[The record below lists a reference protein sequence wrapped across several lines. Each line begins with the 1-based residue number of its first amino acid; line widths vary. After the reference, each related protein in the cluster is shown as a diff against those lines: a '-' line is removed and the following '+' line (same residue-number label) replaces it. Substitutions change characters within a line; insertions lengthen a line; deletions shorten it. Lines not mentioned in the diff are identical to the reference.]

1 MCQHCGA
8 ALPPFALFCG
18 ECGRSVSAPAVVPRV
33 VERPTAPVTAP
44 LPVTTPGQSVLD
56 ELSLDEAERDEPE
69 PLLVLDRPARDD
81 SVRDEPDPGPGR
93 DEPALPAQQT
103 APDAVPWSADGPL
116 SIDSPA
122 AVEPAAVHDLAPCT
136 VCGAAR
142 EPDDRYC
149 AECGSPLPG
158 DTRIIER
165 LVMDAPPPAVTPPP
179 LPAVTPPPLPAM
191 TTPPRP
197 AAPPPVV
204 SEAPAPSVPAAPQP
218 VPHLMAQPMPVP
230 VPPPTPPVAPD
241 VESTR
246 IVPRGTGGSRFVLQ
260 FSTGESYTVLGSGLA
275 GRNPHPEPGEYVD
288 HLVAIVDPG
297 RSVSKTHFE
306 FGQEAGVFWFSDR
319 HSGNGSVIREPGAE
333 PRPCEPGRRYPIV
346 RGTRIDIGEQ
356 FVVVS

>member
-1 MCQHCGA
+1 MTCQHCGA

-18 ECGRSVSAPAVVPRV
+18 ECGRSVSAPAVAPPV
-33 VERPTAPVTAP
+33 VERPVAPVTAP
-44 LPVTTPGQSVLD
+44 LPVPV
-56 ELSLDEAERDEPE
+56 
-69 PLLVLDRPARDD
+69 D
-81 SVRDEPDPGPGR
+81 S
-93 DEPALPAQQT
+93 
-103 APDAVPWSADGPL
+103 PDALPWSADGPL

-122 AVEPAAVHDLAPCT
+122 EPEPAAPTPVLPTAAPPSPAAFIPAAPIPAALIPAAPIPAALIPAAPTSPASAPARASALDGDAGRCAA
-136 VCGAAR
+136 CGAVR
-142 EPDDRYC
+142 EPHDRYC
-149 AECGSPLPG
+149 AECGAPLPG
-158 DTRIIER
+158 DTRIIEPIVGGAAWPA
-165 LVMDAPPPAVTPPP
+165 LPVEVVPDVAPDPQPDVQPDLQLDPGPESWPEPDAK
-179 LPAVTPPPLPAM
+179 
-191 TTPPRP
+191 
-197 AAPPPVV
+197 PVPI
-204 SEAPAPSVPAAPQP
+204 SAHAPAPAAAAAPAL
-218 VPHLMAQPMPVP
+218 VPSPMPV
-230 VPPPTPPVAPD
+230 PD

-246 IVPRGTGGSRFVLQ
+246 IVPRGTGGARFVLQ

-333 PRPCEPGRRYPIV
+333 PRPCEPGRRYPVV